1 MRRIVDQD
9 AAEAIRSDQPR
20 ASKDRSLT
28 DSGISASPADS
39 PASESGPARGS
50 GDGDMSSQSRR
61 LRNGL
66 ISLAVFFA
74 LVAAL
79 LFAVPGLRSAGE
91 KITDADIP
99 WVAAGIGFELL
110 SCAGY
115 VILFEL
121 VFKMERGFSRR
132 LALSE
137 LGVNSVV
144 SAGGIGGIALGAWV
158 LRTKGVAIDRIA
170 RRSVLIFVLT
180 SAVNVGATALIGIPM
195 WLGLL
200 PGTRDPLLTLLPGA
214 LAIATIVGTLA
225 VAGLAGRL
233 ADRRGLQG
241 HRTQVA
247 LVAVS
252 DGVRGA
258 LRLISRRDW
267 RLLGAVGY
275 WLFDTLVLYACL
287 LAYGQSPTFWV
298 VAMAY
303 LVGQLANSIPI
314 PAGLVAVEGGLIG
327 MLVLF
332 HVRPVSA
339 VVAAVVTYRAISL
352 WLPALIGSAAFFG
365 LRHEIGEPVASAAD
379 VPAHN

>member
-1 MRRIVDQD
+1 MRRIVEQD
-9 AAEAIRSDQPR
+9 VTEAIRAERPPTGSD
-20 ASKDRSLT
+20 D
-28 DSGISASPADS
+28 I
-39 PASESGPARGS
+39 
-50 GDGDMSSQSRR
+50 SSQSRR

-66 ISLAVFFA
+66 ISLAIFFTF
-74 LVAAL
+74 VAAL
-79 LFAVPGLRSAGE
+79 LLAVPGLQSAGE
-91 KITDADIP
+91 RITDADIL
-99 WVAAGIGFELL
+99 WVAVGLGFELL
-110 SCAGY
+110 SCVGY
-115 VILFEL
+115 VVLFEL

-158 LRTKGVAIDRIA
+158 LRTKGVTVERIA

-180 SAVNVGATALIGIPM
+180 SAVNVSAVALIGLPM

-200 PGTRDPLLTLLPGA
+200 PGTQNALLTLLPA
-214 LAIATIVGTLA
+214 TLAIVTIAGTLA
-225 VAGLAGRL
+225 VAALAGRL
-233 ADRRGLQG
+233 AGRYGLRSG
-241 HRTQVA
+241 RIHVA
-247 LVAVS
+247 LVALS

-258 LRLISRRDW
+258 LRLISQRNW
-267 RLLGAVGY
+267 RLLGAIGY
-275 WLFDTLVLYACL
+275 WLFDTLVLYVCL
-287 LAYGQSPTFWV
+287 LAYGHSPTFWV

-332 HVRPVSA
+332 GVRPVSV

-352 WLPALIGSAAFFG
+352 WLPALIGSAAFFS
-365 LRHEIGEPVASAAD
+365 LRGEIGEPVTAGSEGT
-379 VPAHN
+379 N

>member
-1 MRRIVDQD
+1 MRRI
-9 AAEAIRSDQPR
+9 E
-20 ASKDRSLT
+20 
-28 DSGISASPADS
+28 G
-39 PASESGPARGS
+39 

-66 ISLAVFFA
+66 ISLAIFFA

-79 LFAVPGLRSAGE
+79 LFAVPGLQSAGE
-91 KITDADIP
+91 KITDADVP

-158 LRTKGVAIDRIA
+158 LRTRGVAVERIA

-200 PGTRDPLLTLLPGA
+200 PGTQDPLLTLLPGA
-214 LAIATIVGTLA
+214 LAIVTIVGTLA
-225 VAGLAGRL
+225 IAGLAERL

-241 HRTQVA
+241 HRTQLA

-258 LRLISRRDW
+258 LRLISRHDW
-267 RLLGAVGY
+267 RLLGSVAY

-287 LAYGQSPTFWV
+287 LAYGQSPTFWI

-314 PAGLVAVEGGLIG
+314 PAGLVAVEGGLIA

-332 HVRPVSA
+332 HVRPVSV

-365 LRHEIGEPVASAAD
+365 LRHEIGEPVAGSSE

>member
-1 MRRIVDQD
+1 MRRIVEQD
-9 AAEAIRSDQPR
+9 ATETIRAERTPTGSD
-20 ASKDRSLT
+20 
-28 DSGISASPADS
+28 
-39 PASESGPARGS
+39 E
-50 GDGDMSSQSRR
+50 MSSQSRR

-66 ISLAVFFA
+66 ISLAIFFA
-74 LVAAL
+74 LIAAL
-79 LFAVPGLRSAGE
+79 LFAVPGLQSAGE
-91 KITDADIP
+91 KITDAKIP
-99 WVAAGIGFELL
+99 WVAAGVGFELL

-121 VFKMERGFSRR
+121 VFKMESGFSRR

-158 LRTKGVAIDRIA
+158 LRTKGVAVERIA

-180 SAVNVGATALIGIPM
+180 SAVNVGATAVIGLLM
-195 WLGLL
+195 WLGVL
-200 PGTRDPLLTLLPGA
+200 PGSRDALLTLLPA
-214 LAIATIVGTLA
+214 VLAIATIAGTLA
-225 VAGLAGRL
+225 IAVLAGRL
-233 ADRRGLQG
+233 AGRDGLRSG
-241 HRTQVA
+241 RMHVA

-258 LRLISRRDW
+258 LRLIARRDW

-275 WLFDTLVLYACL
+275 WLFDTFVLYACL
-287 LAYGQSPTFWV
+287 LAYGASSTFWI

-314 PAGLVAVEGGLIG
+314 PAGFVAVEGGLIG

-332 HVRPVSA
+332 HVRPVSV

-352 WLPALIGSAAFFG
+352 WLPALIGSAAFFS
-365 LRHEIGEPVASAAD
+365 LRGEIGEPVTPGPECASES
-379 VPAHN
+379 

>member
-1 MRRIVDQD
+1 M
-9 AAEAIRSDQPR
+9 
-20 ASKDRSLT
+20 
-28 DSGISASPADS
+28 SA
-39 PASESGPARGS
+39 
-50 GDGDMSSQSRR
+50 QSRR

-74 LVAAL
+74 LVAAML
-79 LFAVPGLRSAGE
+79 LAVPGLRSAGE
-91 KITDADIP
+91 RITDANLA
-99 WVAAGIGFELL
+99 WVAAGVGFELL

-115 VILFEL
+115 VVLFEL

-132 LALSE
+132 LSLSE

-144 SAGGIGGIALGAWV
+144 SVSGIGGIALGAWV
-158 LRTKGVAIDRIA
+158 LRTKGVSVERIA
-170 RRSVLIFVLT
+170 RRSVLMFVLT
-180 SAVNVGATALIGIPM
+180 SAVNVSAVALIGVPM

-200 PGTRDPLLTLLPGA
+200 PGSQNALLTLLPA
-214 LAIATIVGTLA
+214 AIAVATILATLA
-225 VAGLAGRL
+225 VAVLAGRL
-233 ADRRGLQG
+233 AGRRGLRSG
-241 HRTQVA
+241 RMHVA

-252 DGVRGA
+252 DGVHDA
-258 LRLISRRDW
+258 LRLIGERDW
-267 RLLGAVGY
+267 RLLGAIGY

-287 LAYGQSPTFWV
+287 VAYGPTPTFWV
-298 VAMAY
+298 LAMAY

-352 WLPALIGSAAFFG
+352 WLPALIGSVAFFT
-365 LRHEIGEPVASAAD
+365 LRREIGEPVTAAPEG
-379 VPAHN
+379 VTGG